1 MSTPR
6 IFSRLYD
13 PVIELPE
20 RLGLRRLRREVL
32 RDVRGRVLELG
43 LGTGRNIPLYP
54 DVVDSLTGID
64 PDESMIEQAGER
76 AREATFPVR
85 LLPVPAE
92 ELPLEDVSFDAVT
105 GTLVFCTIPD
115 VARALGEARRVLAP
129 GGELRL
135 LEHVR
140 MDREPFATLQET
152 VTPVW
157 KHLAGGC
164 RLDRD
169 TLSAV
174 REAGFEVERV
184 QRRLDGLLLGI
195 FARKPR

>member
-1 MSTPR
+1 MSPTR

-13 PVIELPE
+13 PVMEIPE

-43 LGTGRNIPLYP
+43 VGTGRNVPLYP
-54 DVVDSLTGID
+54 EGVDSLTGID
-64 PDESMIEQAGER
+64 PDESMVEQAEER
-76 AREATFPVR
+76 ALRAPFPVR
-85 LLPVPAE
+85 LLPVAAE
-92 ELPLEDVSFDAVT
+92 ELPFETASFDAVT
-105 GTLVFCTIPD
+105 GTLVFCTIPEPR
-115 VARALGEARRVLAP
+115 RALREVHRVLAP
-129 GGELRL
+129 GGAFRL

-140 MDREPFATLQET
+140 MDREPFASFQET
-152 VTPVW
+152 LTPVW

-164 RLDRD
+164 HLDRD

-184 QRRLDGLLLGI
+184 RRHLDGLVLGI
-195 FARKPR
+195 SARKPR

>member
-1 MSTPR
+1 MSIPR

-13 PVIELPE
+13 PVIEIPE

-43 LGTGRNIPLYP
+43 IGTGRNVPLYP
-54 DVVDSLTGID
+54 EEVGSLTGVD
-64 PDESMIEQAGER
+64 PDETMLGQAEDR
-76 AREATFPVR
+76 ARKATFPVR
-85 LLPVPAE
+85 LLPASAE
-92 ELPLEDVSFDAVT
+92 ELPLEDAGFDAVT

-115 VARALGEARRVLAP
+115 VARALGEARRVLRP

-140 MDREPFATLQET
+140 MDREPFATVQET
-152 VTPVW
+152 ATPVW

-164 RLDRD
+164 HLDRD

-184 QRRLDGLLLGI
+184 QRHLDGLLLGI